1 MKKTLF
7 ATVSILLMLFAFVAC
22 DGEPTRPS
30 DGPAKTDVIASV
42 NDILT
47 AIFGDIGT
55 ELVTKEDGTW
65 KTDEYSGSYT
75 FTVSE
80 EDGKSWTLDASGD
93 SIPAAKATEA
103 EIHDIEVTLAFD
115 GEKYT
120 DFSVQLEGEPFTE
133 ITESDVEDAMEGITP
148 PGSENEEDKP
158 FAWDISVRIA
168 KHNEKNGFNDHDNY
182 KYAEVE
188 PNNDGSFTVKA
199 ALNRLVSYGST
210 DESRGEGKW
219 IALLIGTGAEDITKL
234 SYNSSALGTNDVN
247 ERNDMLGSNNSAVAS
262 DEFVLWI
269 NADKAKDISFKL
281 SYNDKSAEVEDKTVT
296 IKLED
301 WANCDVKDAITVHAR
316 AANHT
321 QEFDGST
328 NGEHI
333 TLDVSGDAS
342 TGYTIAIEADED
354 KMTAFTSTDST
365 QAEKKDVH
373 WFPILISTG
382 ITDIKNV
389 YYGSSKLTDNDITER
404 DQMIGV
410 DGLEPAS
417 DEFVLWLYTEDQSLG
432 PSGNFTRKL
441 ALSENEESSVFI
453 TITLEKTSSASEA
466 TEEDN

>member
-47 AIFGDIGT
+47 AIFEDIGT
-55 ELVTKEDGTW
+55 ELVTKENGTW

-103 EIHDIEVTLAFD
+103 KIHDIEVTLAFD

-182 KYAEVE
+182 KYAKVKS
-188 PNNDGSFTVKA
+188 NSDGSYTVKA
-199 ALNRLVSYGST
+199 ALSRLVSYDST
-210 DESRGEGKW
+210 DDSQGKGKW

-247 ERNDMLGSNNSAVAS
+247 ERNDMLGSDNNAVAS

-269 NADKAKDISFKL
+269 NANETKDISFKL

-301 WANCDVKDAITVHAR
+301 WDCNVKDAITVHAR

-342 TGYTIAIEADED
+342 TGYTIAIKADED

-417 DEFVLWLYTEDQSLG
+417 DEFVLWLYTEDPSFE
-432 PSGNFTRKL
+432 PSGTFTRKL
-441 ALSENEESSVFI
+441 ALSADEDSPVSI
-453 TITLEKTSSASEA
+453 TITLEETSTTSSEA
-466 TEEDN
+466 TEEGN

>member
-7 ATVSILLMLFAFVAC
+7 VMVSILLMLFAFVAC

-55 ELVTKEDGTW
+55 DLVTKENGTW

-80 EDGKSWTLDASGD
+80 DDGKSWTLGASGD
-93 SIPAAKATEA
+93 STPAAKATEA
-103 EIHDIEVTLAFD
+103 EIHDIEVNLAFD

-120 DFSVQLEGEPFTE
+120 AFSVKLEGEPFTE

-188 PNNDGSFTVKA
+188 SNNDGSFTVKA
-199 ALNRLVSYGST
+199 DLDRLVSYEST
-210 DESRGEGKW
+210 ASKGMGKW

-247 ERNDMLGSNNSAVAS
+247 ERNDMLGSNDSAVAS

-269 NADKAKDISFKL
+269 NAAENTDKTFTL
-281 SYNDKSAEVEDKTVT
+281 SYNGESAEVEDKTVT

-301 WANCDVKDAITVHAR
+301 WEGCDVKDAITVHAR

-321 QEFDGST
+321 EEFDGST

-333 TLDVSGDAS
+333 TLAVSGDAS
-342 TGYTIAIEADED
+342 EGYKIAIKADES
-354 KMTAFTSTDST
+354 KMTKFTSTDST

-382 ITDIKNV
+382 ITDIRDV
-389 YYGSSKLTDNDITER
+389 YYGSSKLTDTDIADR
-404 DQMIGV
+404 NQMIGV
-410 DGLEPAS
+410 DRLKPAS

-441 ALSENEESSVFI
+441 ALSENEESPVVI
-453 TITLEKTSSASEA
+453 TITLEKTSTASSEA
-466 TEEDN
+466 TEEGN

>member
-55 ELVTKEDGTW
+55 ELVTKENGTW

-80 EDGKSWTLDASGD
+80 ENEKSWTLDASSY

-103 EIHDIEVTLAFD
+103 EIPDIEVNLAFN

-120 DFSVQLEGEPFTE
+120 AFSVKLEGEPFTE
-133 ITESDVEDAMEGITP
+133 ITVSDVEDAMEGITP

-182 KYAEVE
+182 KYATVE
-188 PNNDGSFTVKA
+188 SNSDGSYTVKA
-199 ALNRLVSYGST
+199 ALNKLVSYEST
-210 DESRGEGKW
+210 ASKGMGKW

-301 WANCDVKDAITVHAR
+301 WTDCKVENAITVHAR
-316 AANHT
+316 AAKHT
-321 QEFDGST
+321 EVFDGST

-342 TGYTIAIEADED
+342 TGYTIAIKADEAN
-354 KMTAFTSTDST
+354 MDSFKSSDET
-365 QAEKKDVH
+365 QGELGNKY

-382 ITDIKNV
+382 ITDITKV
-389 YYGSSKLTDNDITER
+389 YYEGIALTSNDITER
-404 DQMIGV
+404 NQMIGV

-417 DEFVLWLYTEDQSLG
+417 DEFVLWLYTEDPSFE

-441 ALSENEESSVFI
+441 ALSEDEESPVVI
-453 TITLEKTSSASEA
+453 TITLEKTSSASSEA
-466 TEEDN
+466 TEEGN

>member
-55 ELVTKEDGTW
+55 ELVTKENGTW

-75 FTVSE
+75 FTVE
-80 EDGKSWTLDASGD
+80 EDGKSWTLDASDD

-103 EIHDIEVTLAFD
+103 EIPDIEVNLAFN

-120 DFSVQLEGEPFTE
+120 AFSVKLEGEPFTE
-133 ITESDVEDAMEGITP
+133 ITVSDVEDAMEGITP

-188 PNNDGSFTVKA
+188 SNNDGSFTVKA
-199 ALNRLVSYGST
+199 ALKKLVSYDST
-210 DESRGEGKW
+210 DDSQGKGKW

-234 SYNSSALGTNDVN
+234 SYNGSELGTNDVN
-247 ERNDMLGSNNSAVAS
+247 ERNDMLGSDNGAVAS

-269 NADKAKDISFKL
+269 NANEAKNISFKL

-301 WANCDVKDAITVHAR
+301 WTDCTVEDAITVHAR
-316 AANHT
+316 AANHI
-321 QEFDGST
+321 QDLPGAK

-333 TLDVSGDAS
+333 TLAVSGDAS
-342 TGYTIAIEADED
+342 TGYTIAIEADEAE
-354 KMTAFTSTDST
+354 MTAFTSTDDEQSL
-365 QAEKKDVH
+365 KGDKH

-382 ITDIKNV
+382 ITDITKV
-389 YYGSSKLTDNDITER
+389 YYEGIALTSNDITER
-404 DQMIGV
+404 NQMIGV

-417 DEFVLWLYTEDQSLG
+417 DEFVLWLYTEDPSFE

-441 ALSENEESSVFI
+441 ALSEDEESPVVI
-453 TITLEKTSSASEA
+453 TITLEKTSSASSEA
-466 TEEDN
+466 TEEGN